1 MLPLQVVVAIL
12 PELLSGWHSTML
24 VCASIQPCLIPTK
37 LNHKCPGT
45 YSLALAAAKKPN
57 GGADGS
63 MLVDADE
70 VLRGDNNGLQT
81 IVGQLLP
88 LPKKF
93 NVSAGDVLHVST
105 IDHAPLHAFI

>member
-12 PELLSGWHSTML
+12 PELLSGWRSTML
-24 VCASIQPCLIPTK
+24 VCASIQPLIPTK